1 MRRVPRSV
9 RVSLKELEKRRR
21 LAPRLSYTRSFHDES
36 TLLVRGPTPEQI
48 SRVQRKLYATLE
60 VEGGILYLYHAGTK
74 GKEIADFR
82 VREKL
87 QNYVSGTRMFWIKI
101 LKTTKKKQKMKLGK
115 KVHIAKERK
124 PVFVKQCNL
133 KDRFIIVG

>member
-9 RVSLKELEKRRR
+9 RVSLKELEKRRK
-21 LAPRLSYTRSFHDES
+21 LAPRLLFTHTFHDES

-48 SRVQRKLYATLE
+48 ARVQRKLYATLE

-74 GKEIADFR
+74 GKHIADFR

-87 QNYVSGTRMFWIKI
+87 RNYVSGTRMFWIKI
-101 LKTTKKKQKMKLGK
+101 LKTTKKKHTLKPAK
-115 KVHIAKERK
+115 KIRIGKERK